1 MAKHII
7 SDCGIFYAGY
17 DFTGTMNQT
26 EVTLSRDEL
35 EQTTFGDAT
44 RNFLPGLL
52 TATATASGFF
62 DATLSGVANA
72 NMPSSSED
80 ALIIAPNSTED
91 GPAIVMASQLN
102 SFTWGGEV
110 GELAT
115 ADLAWG
121 TRSYA
126 AKGNLAFDRTITSNV
141 NSSVINLGALSASQT
156 ILLAVTTTG
165 STTGTSPTLDIE
177 LFSDST
183 SGFSSPT
190 SRLSTSQLGSV
201 RTSEVVKL
209 SGAITDSY
217 WRVSATVG
225 GTSPSYSVAVAIAI
239 ATKI

>member
-17 DFTGTMNQT
+17 DYTGTLNQT

-35 EQTTFGDAT
+35 EQTTFGDAA
-44 RNFLPGLL
+44 RNFLPGML

-62 DATLSGVANA
+62 DASLSGVANA
-72 NMPSSSED
+72 NLSASAEE

-91 GPAIVMASQLN
+91 GPAIVIASQLN

-121 TRSYA
+121 TRSDA
-126 AKGNLAFDRTITSNV
+126 AEGKLAFDRTITSTV
-141 NSSVINLGALSASQT
+141 NSSVINLGALSASQK

-165 STTGTSPTLDIE
+165 TTTGTSPTLDVE
-177 LFSDST
+177 LFSDNSN
-183 SGFSSPT
+183 GFSSPT
-190 SRLSTSQLGSV
+190 SRLTTIQIRSAKATELG
-201 RTSEVVKL
+201 KL

-217 WRVSATVG
+217 WRVTATVG
-225 GTSPSYSVAVAIAI
+225 GTSPSYSVAIAIAI
-239 ATKI
+239 ATEI

>member
-1 MAKHII
+1 
-7 SDCGIFYAGY
+7 
-17 DFTGTMNQT
+17 
-26 EVTLSRDEL
+26 
-35 EQTTFGDAT
+35 
-44 RNFLPGLL
+44 
-52 TATATASGFF
+52 
-62 DATLSGVANA
+62 
-72 NMPSSSED
+72 
-80 ALIIAPNSTED
+80 
-91 GPAIVMASQLN
+91 MASQLN

-141 NSSVINLGALSASQT
+141 NSSVINLGALAASQT